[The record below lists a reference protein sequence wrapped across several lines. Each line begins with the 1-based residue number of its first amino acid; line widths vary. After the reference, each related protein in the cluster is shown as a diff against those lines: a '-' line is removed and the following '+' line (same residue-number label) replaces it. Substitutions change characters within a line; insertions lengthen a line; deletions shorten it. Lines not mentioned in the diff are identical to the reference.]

1 MPIVTLFFYVTQALT
16 RYNAKT
22 SSPLT
27 ASRRR
32 MFCIYDVA
40 VQSEVHTEVQEQ
52 SIVVASNGVGIPDI
66 GDTELITKFK
76 IQLVVLSTATQF
88 EAHVVTIYTIYTRNY
103 IAIFIF
109 NFWTCIFLVGTYS
122 VSEIRPNKGQKC
134 NLIGSLE
141 TIFHDKGNFK
151 VIVGDVKQIILCTTL
166 RIIKT

>member
-1 MPIVTLFFYVTQALT
+1 MPIVPLFFYVTQALT

-52 SIVVASNGVGIPDI
+52 SIVVTGNGVGIPDI
-66 GDTELITKFK
+66 GNTELITKLK

-88 EAHVVTIYTIYTRNY
+88 ETHVV
-103 IAIFIF
+103 AIDAVNAFILQG
-109 NFWTCIFLVGTYS
+109 NILHFLIGAHCVCK
-122 VSEIRPNKGQKC
+122 IRSDKGQQS
-134 NLIGSLE
+134 NLIGCLE
-141 TIFHDKGNFK
+141 TIFHNEGDFK
-151 VIVGDVKQIILCTTL
+151 VVMCNFIITVLCTTL
-166 RIIKT
+166 CVIKT